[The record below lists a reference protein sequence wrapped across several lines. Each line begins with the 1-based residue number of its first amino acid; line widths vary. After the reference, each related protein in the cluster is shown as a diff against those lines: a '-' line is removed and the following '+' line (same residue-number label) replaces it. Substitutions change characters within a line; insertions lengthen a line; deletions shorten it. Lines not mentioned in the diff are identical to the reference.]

1 MIFAQL
7 RVGEAEGA
15 ILAHSLRLESGALKK
30 GHRLMAED
38 IAALVAAGISS
49 VAAARLEPED
59 VPEDEAASRVATAA
73 GGPHTYLGQ
82 AFTGRRSIY
91 AEARGLAIVDRARV
105 DGVNLVDESLTLATV
120 APFSIVE
127 ANQMV
132 ATVKVNPLSA
142 PAHVV
147 KTCENLVTQD
157 EHLVRVAPLLNKPVG
172 LVSTRL
178 PGTKERI
185 LDKTVDTMRARVE
198 SLGSRL
204 VHEIRCGHDEDDI
217 LAAVRELI
225 ERGARPILIFGASA
239 IVDRRDVVPQA
250 IAKAGGHIDHFGMPV
265 DPGNLTML
273 AHIGDV
279 PILGL
284 PGSARSP
291 RIHGCDI
298 LIQRLLADVPI
309 RREDIMRLG
318 AGGLLKEIPGRPHPR
333 DHRAGARRPRRRIGA
348 VVLAA
353 GQSRRMGR
361 RNKLLAAIDGTP
373 MLTRVVDTVLTS
385 TARPVVV
392 VTGHEAE
399 AIKLALAGREVQFTH
414 NPRYAE
420 GLSSSLGSGLAAMP
434 EVDGVLICLGDMPRV
449 TRAHLDRLIAA
460 FAPERGR
467 SICVPTCN
475 GKRGNPVLW
484 SAVYFAEMRGLAGDV
499 GARHLMGEHSDEVH
513 EVAIDDEAIFV
524 DVDTPDALSAIDIAA
539 SA

>member
-1 MIFAQL
+1 MIFAQV
-7 RVGEAEGA
+7 RVEEAEGA
-15 ILAHSLRLESGALKK
+15 ILAHSLRLDSGALKK
-30 GHRLMAED
+30 GHRLIADD
-38 IAALVAAGISS
+38 IAALVAAGIAS
-49 VAAARLEPED
+49 VAAARLEPDD

-73 GGPHTYLGQ
+73 RGPHTYLGQ
-82 AFTGRRSIY
+82 AFTGRRSIH

-105 DGVNLVDESLTLATV
+105 DSVNLVDESLTLATL

-142 PAHVV
+142 PDHVV
-147 KTCENLVTQD
+147 EACEKLARQD
-157 EHLVRVAPLLNKPVG
+157 EPLVSVAPLRDKPVG

-178 PGTKERI
+178 PGTKERV
-185 LDKTVDTMRARVE
+185 LDKTVATTRARVE

-204 VHEIRCGHDEDDI
+204 VQEIRCAHHEGDI

-225 ERGARPILIFGASA
+225 ERGCRPILIFGASA
-239 IVDRRDVVPQA
+239 IVDRRDVVPLA
-250 IAKAGGHIDHFGMPV
+250 IVKAGGQVDHFGMPV

-273 AHIGDV
+273 AHLGEV

-291 RIHGCDI
+291 RIHGCDL

-318 AGGLLKEIPGRPHPR
+318 AGGLLKEMPGRPHPR
-333 DHRAGARRPRRRIGA
+333 DRRVGGRRQRRRIGA
-348 VVLAA
+348 VILAA

-373 MLTRVVDTVLTS
+373 MLTRVVDTVLAS
-385 TARPVVV
+385 AAWPVVV

-399 AIKLALAGREVQFTH
+399 AIKLALAGREVGFAH
-414 NPRYAE
+414 NAGYAE
-420 GLSSSLGSGLAAMP
+420 GLSSSLASGVAAMSG
-434 EVDGVLICLGDMPRV
+434 VDGVLICLGDMPRI
-449 TRAHLDRLIAA
+449 TPAHLDRLIAA
-460 FAPERGR
+460 FDPERGR
-467 SICVPTCN
+467 SICVPTCR

-484 SAVYFAEMRGLAGDV
+484 SAAYFAEMRALAGDV
-499 GARHLMGEHSDEVH
+499 GARHLMGEHGDEVH